1 MDGGNIHIAVCR
13 QEFFTK
19 ISIEDA
25 GKGIVPEWQRMNPNM
40 RRSSG
45 AQNIRI
51 KRAAWRNGWT
61 AGSGGAQS
69 LFPGG
74 ISAREG
80 AEEYHQP
87 YHRVKQRGDD
97 PPVCRLP

>member
-1 MDGGNIHIAVCR
+1 MAISNVVIKADKKSI
-13 QEFFTK
+13 K
-19 ISIEDA
+19 IDVQYDEQLMLKHD
-25 GKGIVPEWQRMNPNM
+25 K
-40 RRSSG
+40 
-45 AQNIRI
+45 
-51 KRAAWRNGWT
+51 KWT